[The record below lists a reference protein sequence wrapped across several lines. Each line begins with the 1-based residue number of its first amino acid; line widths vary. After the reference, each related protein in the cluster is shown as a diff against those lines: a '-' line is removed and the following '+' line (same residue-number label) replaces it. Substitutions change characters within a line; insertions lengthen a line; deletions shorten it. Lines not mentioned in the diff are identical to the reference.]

1 MAITGYALTDIIEK
15 RKSYIA
21 MRQEGLYKDEKRL
34 QKQNLTASN
43 QNSSCMKVY
52 TMGEVI
58 EELLHTNYVDIIMDK
73 FLKFPVSEKI
83 FHNVNLVSW
92 IFLVISGIII
102 YFKLADN
109 EILKLLVDLHIAVA
123 IVLL

>member
-1 MAITGYALTDIIEK
+1 MLSRRDFLKVAGVEISSVAITGYALTDIIEK

-52 TMGEVI
+52 G
-58 EELLHTNYVDIIMDK
+58 
-73 FLKFPVSEKI
+73 
-83 FHNVNLVSW
+83 
-92 IFLVISGIII
+92 
-102 YFKLADN
+102 FKTYG
-109 EILKLLVDLHIAVA
+109 
-123 IVLL
+123 